1 MSPHVL
7 SVCAVALFS
16 TAVSADDWNQWLGN
30 QRDAVWRE
38 AGILRQFPPSGPPV
52 RWRVPIGP
60 GYSGPSVAHG
70 RLFVMDRQPQLDS
83 DGNPVSA
90 DGYLQG
96 TERVLCL
103 DSGNGESLWTVAY
116 DCPYKIS
123 YPSGP
128 RTTPLVDGD
137 RIYALGAMGRLM
149 SLDANTG
156 KTIWELELTERLR
169 RPRPGVGILHASVA
183 RRRFPDHASRW
194 QGIGRCRAEQR
205 DGTEI
210 WKSLTVKEVGYAPPI
225 MDHANG
231 RRQVIV
237 WLDTAIYGLDPGTGK
252 PFWSVKF
259 PEDPPQRPVVPI
271 MTPQI
276 YDDVLFVSEFYDGSI
291 ALKLTS
297 QPMGAEVLWTSDKVQ
312 DANFDNSLNA
322 IMTTPQ
328 IVDGHI
334 YGIAGFGELRCLD
347 LRTGELKWREIAPTG
362 NEPAFLATAFLVR
375 HDDRFFLFNDQGD
388 LLIAR
393 LNPTG
398 YEELG
403 RGASHRARRLHT
415 RTKICLVPSGVCR
428 TGHVRSQRQ
437 RAHPCR
443 FARLSPA
450 ATPGEAW
457 RCL

>member
-1 MSPHVL
+1 M
-7 SVCAVALFS
+7 A
-16 TAVSADDWNQWLGN
+16 N
-30 QRDAVWRE
+30 
-38 AGILRQFPPSGPPV
+38 
-52 RWRVPIGP
+52 
-60 GYSGPSVAHG
+60 G
-70 RLFVMDRQPQLDS
+70 RLFVMDRQPRLDS

-96 TERVLCL
+96 TERVLCF

-116 DCPYKIS
+116 DCPYKIA

-156 KTIWELELTERLR
+156 KTIWEVELTERDEARVPAWGFSTHMLLD
-169 RPRPGVGILHASVA
+169 GDSLIMQVGGKGSAVVA
-183 RRRFPDHASRW
+183 LNK
-194 QGIGRCRAEQR
+194 R

-231 RRQVIV
+231 RRQLIV

-259 PEDPPQRPVVPI
+259 PEEPPQRPVVPI

-347 LRTGELKWREIAPTG
+347 LR
-362 NEPAFLATAFLVR
+362 
-375 HDDRFFLFNDQGD
+375 
-388 LLIAR
+388 
-393 LNPTG
+393 
-398 YEELG
+398 
-403 RGASHRARRLHT
+403 
-415 RTKICLVPSGVCR
+415 SG
-428 TGHVRSQRQ
+428 S
-437 RAHPCR
+437 
-443 FARLSPA
+443 
-450 ATPGEAW
+450 
-457 RCL
+457 